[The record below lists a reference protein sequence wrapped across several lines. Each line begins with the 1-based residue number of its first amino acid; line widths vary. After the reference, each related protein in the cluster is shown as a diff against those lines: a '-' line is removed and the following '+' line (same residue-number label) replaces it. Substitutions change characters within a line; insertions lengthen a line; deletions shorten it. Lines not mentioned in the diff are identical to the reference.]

1 MSAMARTSRNK
12 PTITGG
18 ARIAMSVI
26 MTAGRW
32 RRSESR
38 WNRPVARAHITEARG
53 GLPGERRPLNKPPM
67 NSEPPPHALVQ
78 GMVDGDRRALARL
91 FTLLEQGA
99 ESRSQIVKAIHPR
112 LSGAYVVGVTGPPGA
127 GKSTIAD
134 GLVSIF
140 REAGATVGV
149 LAVDPSSPFSGG
161 AVLGDRVRMRRH
173 YLDRGVFIRSL
184 ATRGDQGGLSHIVP
198 AAIRLLDAF
207 GMDVVIVETVGVG
220 QTELEI
226 TSTADTVVVTLV
238 PEAGDGVQ
246 AMKAG
251 LMEIG
256 DIFVVNKADRPG
268 ADRAASDIRTALA
281 LGTPRTDWNAPVVMT
296 QAHRGQGVQELHDK
310 VQEHRATLERTSG
323 ERTSG
328 ERTSGLESRR
338 RHRLQRE
345 FAGALREV
353 VIAEIDTMISS
364 DGALSELAARVQ
376 AGELDPYAAAAEAVQ
391 GGHVVLSEQKSD
403 AYYSPPARP

>member
-1 MSAMARTSRNK
+1 M
-12 PTITGG
+12 
-18 ARIAMSVI
+18 
-26 MTAGRW
+26 
-32 RRSESR
+32 
-38 WNRPVARAHITEARG
+38 
-53 GLPGERRPLNKPPM
+53 NKPPM
-67 NSEPPPHALVQ
+67 SSELPTHALVQ
-78 GMVDGDRRALARL
+78 CMLDGDRRALARL
-91 FTLLEQGA
+91 FTLLEQSA
-99 ESRSQIVKAIHPR
+99 ESRSEIVKAIHPR
-112 LSGAYVVGVTGPPGA
+112 LSGAYVIGVTGPPGA

-134 GLVSIF
+134 GLVRIF
-140 REAGATVGV
+140 RESDAKVGV

-161 AVLGDRVRMRRH
+161 AILGDRVRMRRH

-184 ATRGDQGGLSHIVP
+184 ATRGEQGGLSRVVP

-220 QTELEI
+220 QTELEVA
-226 TSTADTVVVTLV
+226 STADTVVVTLV

-281 LGTPRTDWNAPVVMT
+281 LGTPGANWNAPIVMT
-296 QAHRGQGVQELHDK
+296 QAHRGEGVQELHDK

-323 ERTSG
+323 ERST
-328 ERTSGLESRR
+328 GLDSRR

-345 FAGALREV
+345 FAAALREV
-353 VIAEIDTMISS
+353 VNAEIDEMISS
-364 DGALSELAARVQ
+364 DGVLSELAARVQ
-376 AGELDPYAAAAEAVQ
+376 AGELDPYAAAAEAVRSRN
-391 GGHVVLSEQKSD
+391 LSFRKRDGE
-403 AYYSPPARP
+403 PPLLRPGSGEV